1 MVMMFVVLG
10 SFWVIDLPEGVSM
23 STVWLFV
30 LFPEVGSVI
39 SMMAASVRLFLLS
52 LFMLRLLV
60 DMESVEEFVCK
71 ASELFGEHAAEVV
84 HESVLSQDIVSA
96 KGWCWAR
103 VSHCS
108 DDVLSDVV
116 DSEEFPPAR

>member
-1 MVMMFVVLG
+1 MV
-10 SFWVIDLPEGVSM
+10 DLPEGVSM
-23 STVWLFV
+23 TTVWLLV

-39 SMMAASVRLFLLS
+39 SMMAPSVVLFLLS
-52 LFMLRLLV
+52 LFMFRLLV
-60 DMESVEEFVCK
+60 DVESVEEFVCK
-71 ASELFGEHAAEVV
+71 ASELFGEHDAKVV

-96 KGWCWAR
+96 EGWCWAR
-103 VSHCS
+103 VSHRS